1 LTNFIPF
8 IALPW
13 EFFHIK
19 IKLGMESELN
29 QEKGGGRK
37 GEKRNGGWST
47 ELTFCLGGGWGG
59 NGRQYS
65 KRGEEFSSFDAE
77 TDVGIERSLALH
89 GQGTGQSPNFDAA
102 TYRCLSFRK
111 RDKTWL

>member
-1 LTNFIPF
+1 LTYFIPF

-37 GEKRNGGWST
+37 GEKRNGG
-47 ELTFCLGGGWGG
+47 GA
-59 NGRQYS
+59 Q
-65 KRGEEFSSFDAE
+65 
-77 TDVGIERSLALH
+77 SLH
-89 GQGTGQSPNFDAA
+89 FV
-102 TYRCLSFRK
+102 
-111 RDKTWL
+111 

>member
-29 QEKGGGRK
+29 QGR
-37 GEKRNGGWST
+37 GEGVREEGREERWGWST

-59 NGRQYS
+59 NGRQYL
-65 KRGEEFSSFDAE
+65 KRDEAFSSFDAE
-77 TDVGIERSLALH
+77 
-89 GQGTGQSPNFDAA
+89 
-102 TYRCLSFRK
+102 
-111 RDKTWL
+111 KTLEWKCTSKDSYHWSIMQL